1 MPRIVELRE
10 SSGTRRRRWCSAR
23 QNQCQAVGLVLAIVL
38 LIAGCASIPTGRFD
52 ALATVAKE
60 VDTKTSATDADIV
73 QLTRRFMVFS
83 PAPGPYTAN
92 SFVPT
97 IEIDGMKHDFDFGPR
112 LEPRRA
118 ALDVLAAYTEAL
130 AAFAKKD
137 YQGDLDNATQS
148 LAGSVE
154 RLVSHTSA
162 SAEAKQGAG
171 ILATAVNGLGR
182 AIVEHKRKA
191 ALRDAMDTASPGVRA
206 IANFVKEINASAA
219 LAVGVMRSAMI
230 SRSNRL
236 TVSDGAARLALNER
250 VEGVVVESRA
260 IGAHL
265 KQVSA
270 TVDAIPPAHDEIR
283 RALDRDDRAPLDK
296 LKALIAEVKRL
307 GAFHSSLE

>member
-118 ALDVLAAYTEAL
+118 AVDVLAAYTEAL

-182 AIVEHKRKA
+182 AIVEHKRK
-191 ALRDAMDTASPGVRA
+191 DQC
-206 IANFVKEINASAA
+206 E
-219 LAVGVMRSAMI
+219 
-230 SRSNRL
+230 
-236 TVSDGAARLALNER
+236 
-250 VEGVVVESRA
+250 
-260 IGAHL
+260 
-265 KQVSA
+265 
-270 TVDAIPPAHDEIR
+270 R
-283 RALDRDDRAPLDK
+283 RAGGRRHAERHDLEEQQAHRERRRCAPRAQRTCRRCGGRKQSDWGPPQAGIGDRGRNPA
-296 LKALIAEVKRL
+296 
-307 GAFHSSLE
+307 GS